1 MRCVSGKKPKKCVR
15 WLPLVEWW
23 YNTSFHSSIKASPY
37 EVVYFKGSPIHIPY
51 RIGSSRFKVLD
62 RRLLARKLVL
72 KMLKE
77 NLTILTGN
85 HKLAAKFFG
94 PFKVEARIVKVA
106 Y

>member
-1 MRCVSGKKPKKCVR
+1 MRCVSGKKPKKWVR

-77 NLTILTGN
+77 NL
-85 HKLAAKFFG
+85 
-94 PFKVEARIVKVA
+94 V
-106 Y
+106 